1 MFPVAKGCGF
11 IDTHVPYLQLHLH
24 GNGSAVTCVLT
35 DTGLPTERGFLHFS
49 GFAVRTLSLRYSKI
63 ACPHGMTPEPRA
75 SVLPYHFLSKV
86 IGHLARF
93 QHCRKKRKK
102 TGGKTAG
109 VGDEC
114 RNCVCTPLFPVE
126 EGGQRVLRIRH
137 KASRKSRQL
146 GFQEY
151 NKELK
156 KSDSFFP
163 FLSGGRREGEGNKTV
178 LNILLFSR
186 FAYSL
191 QSLVCLFWVLLY
203 TVFAPNF

>member
-35 DTGLPTERGFLHFS
+35 DTGLPTERGFLQFS
-49 GFAVRTLSLRYSKI
+49 GFAVRMLSLRYSKI
-63 ACPHGMTPEPRA
+63 ACPHGMTPEPCA
-75 SVLPYHFLSKV
+75 SVLLYHFLSKV

-93 QHCRKKRKK
+93 QPCRKKRKK
-102 TGGKTAG
+102 TEGKKRQGWGMNVET
-109 VGDEC
+109 
-114 RNCVCTPLFPVE
+114 VCTPLFPVG

-156 KSDSFFP
+156 KSDSFLF
-163 FLSGGRREGEGNKTV
+163 FEEGRREGEGNKTFKHFTV
-178 LNILLFSR
+178 FTI
-186 FAYSL
+186 
-191 QSLVCLFWVLLY
+191 CLFFAISCLFVLGIVIY
-203 TVFAPNF
+203 CFCT